1 MPSITF
7 PINNA
12 EVDSIGVDV
21 YQCINLSES
30 MTKSGEL
37 IGSDQIVPASCHRNT
52 SSVVE
57 NKNTLSS
64 IEERDELYALKQ
76 PSCVPAVGVDNFPS
90 VDCIKNCVA
99 NVNGA
104 DHAKQTS
111 ACVCVHDLCL

>member
-1 MPSITF
+1 M
-7 PINNA
+7 
-12 EVDSIGVDV
+12 
-21 YQCINLSES
+21 
-30 MTKSGEL
+30 
-37 IGSDQIVPASCHRNT
+37 
-52 SSVVE
+52 E

-104 DHAKQTS
+104 DHAKCNAVTNVVALQKANTV
-111 ACVCVHDLCL
+111 A